1 MRERNFISF
10 EYVLRE
16 IQVSKVSASILK
28 FISFESGNFLWS
40 SSIELKFWA
49 NIKDMY
55 LMCLPKSQGVW
66 SY

>member
-1 MRERNFISF
+1 
-10 EYVLRE
+10 
-16 IQVSKVSASILK
+16 LK